1 MKLEFNNFDSLV
13 NSYKIISII
22 FAPVYSIEKGMKIIL
37 AMFKNIS
44 NFAAQNLSKENT

>member
-1 MKLEFNNFDSLV
+1 MKSEFNNFDSIV

-22 FAPVYSIEKGMKIIL
+22 FALVYSIEKGRKIIL

-44 NFAAQNLSKENT
+44 NFAAQKFK